1 MQVILLRTFQ
11 RWIYRGCLPWL
22 LGNIFE
28 NGFEATLLSKMS
40 RAFWNG
46 IFQFFANF
54 WVTKLK
60 LFFGKVRQS
69 NKIETVFWE
78 SEAKQS
84 KLLNSKLATKSIL
97 HNSFEAT
104 LRSKRNAVSIWKWS
118 FWSFCKF
125 LGDEVETVFW
135 ESETKHWRLLKSKV
149 SHRKHFRNLFWSY
162 LEVKNQC
169 PGPLEKA
176 FFTFLKFLN
185 DEVWSRLL
193 EKRGKMLK
201 TF

>member
-1 MQVILLRTFQ
+1 MVLK
-11 RWIYRGCLPWL
+11 LPYCQKCPEHFEMAFFNFL
-22 LGNIFE
+22 EIFE
-28 NGFEATLLSKMS
+28 WRN
-40 RAFWNG
+40 WNCFLG
-46 IFQFFANF
+46 KWGKAM
-54 WVTKLK
+54 KSK

-69 NKIETVFWE
+69 N
-78 SEAKQS
+78 QNC
-84 KLLNSKLATKSIL
+84 LNSKLATKSIL

-104 LRSKRNAVSIWKWS
+104 LRSKRNTVSIWKWS

-135 ESETKHWRLLKSKV
+135 ESEAKHWRLLKSKV

-169 PGPLEKA
+169 PGLLEKA